1 MKIKQVALNA
11 VNFVSKAVIMKSK
24 GNDLVVLVNQAGRRT
39 GTAEKMT
46 AHVEGWL
53 HRAFSVFIFNEK
65 GEMLLQQRAKTKY
78 HFGGLWTN
86 ACCSHPR
93 PGEKVLQAAKRR
105 LQEELGFETPLMLI
119 DSIQYSFYDPVS
131 GLTEKEFDYLIFGKY
146 TGAINMHPDEVMAM
160 QWMNY
165 DDLCR
170 QIKRYPGKF
179 TPWFKLILQEKQL
192 MQKINGWPFLN
203 D

>member
-1 MKIKQVALNA
+1 MKTKV
-11 VNFVSKAVIMKSK
+11 
-24 GNDLVVLVNQAGRRT
+24 NDLVVLVNQAGRRT
-39 GTAEKMT
+39 GTAEKMK
-46 AHVEGWL
+46 AHIEGWL
-53 HRAFSVFIFNEK
+53 HRAFSVFIFNDK

-105 LQEELGFETPLMLI
+105 LQEELGFKAPLMLI

-146 TGAINMHPDEVMAM
+146 AGAINMHPDEVMAV
-160 QWMNY
+160 QWMKY
-165 DDLCR
+165 DDLYQ
-170 QIKRYPGKF
+170 QIKRHPGKF

-192 MQKINGWPFLN
+192 LQKINSSRN
-203 D
+203 